1 MHGGEA
7 PVTVTW
13 WQILLSVAGGVA
25 LLWVGLVGCL
35 LWISRNQPDKTRL
48 RDALRLVPDVI
59 RLLRLLVTDPS
70 VPRGVRIWLAALL
83 VYLLVPIDIIPDF
96 IPVVGYVDDAIIVA
110 IALRYVTKHAGIDV
124 LERHWP
130 GTPHG
135 LQALRTLAGLE
146 NPRKDPRAT

>member
-1 MHGGEA
+1 M
-7 PVTVTW
+7 TVTW

-70 VPRGVRIWLAALL
+70 VPRGVRIWLAAL
-83 VYLLVPIDIIPDF
+83 
-96 IPVVGYVDDAIIVA
+96 PVCGES
-110 IALRYVTKHAGIDV
+110 G
-124 LERHWP
+124 
-130 GTPHG
+130 
-135 LQALRTLAGLE
+135 
-146 NPRKDPRAT
+146 